1 MDETLEAIVEAS
13 TTHMTRLHVTVPKL
27 VKAWGELYGVV
38 LKYPELCHPE
48 LISKL
53 HSFGVAFE
61 EALEAEGDITNDL
74 CLLLIHN
81 LTPIANP

>member
-1 MDETLEAIVEAS
+1 MDETLETITEIS
-13 TTHMTRLHVTVPKL
+13 RTHMTRLQVTVPKL
-27 VKAWGELYGVV
+27 VNAWGELYGVV
-38 LKYPELCHPE
+38 LKYPELQHPE

-53 HSFGVAFE
+53 LFFGAAFE